1 MHQGKVLKR
10 KQTEQTEK
18 EQTEKRKRLD
28 FPRKIH
34 YDDKRI

>member
-1 MHQGKVLKR
+1 MYQREVSKR
-10 KQTEQTEK
+10 KQT